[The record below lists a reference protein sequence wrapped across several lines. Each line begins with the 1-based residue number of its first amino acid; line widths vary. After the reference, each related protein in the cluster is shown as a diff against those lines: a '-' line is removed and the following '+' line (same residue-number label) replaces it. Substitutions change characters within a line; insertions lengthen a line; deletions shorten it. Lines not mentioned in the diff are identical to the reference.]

1 MKYSTARW
9 LAIIFFVIGAVP
21 ISTYFYLDANG
32 ITIPFLT
39 IIVRPVGVIAF
50 LTATFLLLASI
61 MASRKQEE
69 RIKRPHFQNALMIL
83 ICLIVFRV
91 ILHLV

>member
-50 LTATFLLLASI
+50 LIATFLLLASI
-61 MASRKQEE
+61 MASRTRRTDKKTPLPKCTYDTYLFN
-69 RIKRPHFQNALMIL
+69 RI
-83 ICLIVFRV
+83 
-91 ILHLV
+91 